1 VTHAGL
7 RVLDLSRV
15 VAGPYCAMLLADLG
29 ADVIKLER
37 PGQGDD
43 LRHWRGQAGLSA
55 VFAAINR
62 NKRSV
67 AIDLQQPAGA
77 RLGFEL
83 ARRADVVIENFLPG
97 VADRL
102 GLGYPAVS
110 AANPA
115 VVYASVTGFGQ
126 TGPYARRP
134 GYNTIAQGMSGLMA
148 LTGMPG
154 QPPTKVGGSVADVA
168 AAFLAFGAINAALV
182 HRFRTGGGQHL
193 DVSLLASTLAL
204 LPDPAAQ
211 FFESG
216 VRPQRVGNRNPQL
229 TPAEAFQ
236 TKDGFINVVLMNP
249 GQWERFCEALD
260 DRALAADPRF
270 ASNEARLAHRDAFR
284 ARVERILSAAT
295 TAEWVARFE
304 KASIAS
310 GPIYEFDE
318 VFEDPQVRHLGLVT
332 DVDQPGLGPVRML
345 GFPVRAS
352 AVAFAVRRPAPRL
365 GEHTTEVLADLGLE
379 HPEIERLATAGIIEL
394 LAAPSDSRAPA
405 SPAQPVL
412 GEASEGAAGAPPTN

>member
-1 VTHAGL
+1 MLSGL

-15 VAGPYCAMLLADLG
+15 VAGPYCAMLLGDLG

-37 PGQGDD
+37 PEQGDD
-43 LRHWRGQAGLSA
+43 LRHWRGQGGMSA

-67 AIDLQQPAGA
+67 AIDLQQPEGA

-102 GLGYPAVS
+102 GVGYPAVS

-126 TGPYARRP
+126 TGPYAGRP

-154 QPPTKVGGSVADVA
+154 QPPTKVGCSVADVA

-182 HRFRTGGGQHL
+182 HRFHTGRGQHL

-204 LPDPAAQ
+204 LPDPAAH
-211 FFESG
+211 FFASG
-216 VRPQRVGNRNPQL
+216 VRPERVGNRNPNL
-229 TPAEAFQ
+229 APAEAFQ
-236 TKDGFINVVLMNP
+236 TKDGLINVVLMNP
-249 GQWERFCEALD
+249 GQWERFCDALG
-260 DRALAADPRF
+260 DRPLARDPRF
-270 ASNEARLAHRDAFR
+270 ATNEARLAHREAFR
-284 ARVERILSAAT
+284 ARVEQTLAT
-295 TAEWVARFE
+295 ATIAEWVARFE
-304 KASIAS
+304 QAAIAS

-332 DVDQPGLGPVRML
+332 EVDQPGLGRTRML
-345 GFPVRAS
+345 GFPFRAS
-352 AVAFAVRRPAPRL
+352 AALFAVRRPAPRL
-365 GEHTTEVLADLGLE
+365 GEHSAEVLAELGLE
-379 HPEIERLATAGIIEL
+379 RPEIERLAGAGVIG
-394 LAAPSDSRAPA
+394 
-405 SPAQPVL
+405 L
-412 GEASEGAAGAPPTN
+412 GAVASEGPVEAPSEE